1 MLSMAM
7 KWAVRHVLDC
17 PRAKLVPFL
26 SVMLLCALPAL
37 SARQNVQQKTETPQ
51 QTNEKIQ
58 ELAAKNHLKPHD
70 VPVGTGDLLHIEVF
84 DVPELSRDVRVG
96 DAGDISY
103 PLIPS
108 KITAA
113 GLTPFQLE
121 QKMEQLLIENGLVTH
136 PQVSVFVK
144 EQNSQPVSVVG
155 AVQRP
160 MVYQVIRPTT
170 LLEILAGAGGITD
183 DAGSIVIVT
192 RSPNAPAARSAA
204 AVIGASAS
212 GNSGSVAGTPTPDD
226 PLGENPQI
234 ITIRLQSLL
243 ESGDSAYNILVYGGD
258 VISVPRAGIVYV
270 TGAGVSQPG
279 GYVLQS
285 HGEQITVLKAVALA
299 HGLTGFAKADNAVIM
314 RANPVTGQRDVIPVK
329 IGQIEKQKTQ
339 DVAMNSNDVLYI
351 PDSKGLKVLAR
362 GAEAAIS
369 IGSSV
374 AIYRTAY

>member
-1 MLSMAM
+1 MFTIAMISKVRHLPSWTPAKLIAFLCMLS
-7 KWAVRHVLDC
+7 
-17 PRAKLVPFL
+17 
-26 SVMLLCALPAL
+26 LCAIPAL
-37 SARQNVQQKTETPQ
+37 HAQQKTETPQ

-58 ELAAKNHLKPHD
+58 ELAAQERTKPHD
-70 VPVGTGDLLHIEVF
+70 VPIGTGDLLHIEVF
-84 DVPELSRDVRVG
+84 DVPELSREVRVG

-103 PLIPS
+103 PLIPA

-155 AVQRP
+155 AVVKP

-183 DAGSIVIVT
+183 DAGSFVIIT
-192 RSPNAPAARSAA
+192 RSPTTPAARSAA
-204 AVIGASAS
+204 AVIGASAN
-212 GNSGSVAGTPTPDD
+212 GNGSASAGMPSAND
-226 PLGENPQI
+226 PLGETPQI

-243 ESGDSAYNILVYGGD
+243 ESGDASYNILIYGGD
-258 VISVPRAGIVYV
+258 VVSVPRAGIVYV
-270 TGAGVSQPG
+270 TGAGIAQPG

-299 HGLTGFAKADNAVIM
+299 HGLTGFAKADSAVIM
-314 RANPVTGQRDVIPVK
+314 RANPVTGQRDVIPVHIK
-329 IGQIEKQKTQ
+329 QIENQKTQ

-351 PDSKGLKVLAR
+351 PDSKGLKILAR
-362 GAEAAIS
+362 SAEAAIS

>member
-7 KWAVRHVLDC
+7 KWAVRRVADC
-17 PRAKLVPFL
+17 PRAELVPFL
-26 SVMLLCALPAL
+26 SVLLLCAVPAMHAQK
-37 SARQNVQQKTETPQ
+37 SVQQKTETPQ

-58 ELAAKNHLKPHD
+58 ELAAQTHLKPHD

-84 DVPELSRDVRVG
+84 DAPELSRDVRVG

-108 KITAA
+108 KINAA

-121 QKMEQLLIENGLVTH
+121 QKMEQLLIENGLITH
-136 PQVSVFVK
+136 PQVSVFVR

-183 DAGSIVIVT
+183 DAGSVVIVT
-192 RSPNAPAARSAA
+192 RSPSAPAARSAV
-204 AVIGASAS
+204 AVIGASAN
-212 GNSGSVAGTPTPDD
+212 GNGSASALSPND

-270 TGAGVSQPG
+270 TGAGVTQPG

-299 HGLTGFAKADNAVIM
+299 HGLTGFARADNAVIM

-339 DVAMNSNDVLYI
+339 DVAMNSNDVLYV

-374 AIYRTAY
+374 AIYRSAY

>member
-1 MLSMAM
+1 MVSLYVAPS
-7 KWAVRHVLDC
+7 
-17 PRAKLVPFL
+17 
-26 SVMLLCALPAL
+26 LLA
-37 SARQNVQQKTETPQ
+37 QQKTETPQ

-58 ELAAKNHLKPHD
+58 ELAAHEHTKPHD
-70 VPVGTGDLLHIEVF
+70 VPIGTGDLLHIEVF

-103 PLIPS
+103 PLIPA
-108 KITAA
+108 KVTAA

-121 QKMEQLLIENGLVTH
+121 QQMEQLLIENGLVTH

-155 AVQRP
+155 AVVKP

-183 DAGSIVIVT
+183 DAGSFVIVT
-192 RSPNAPAARSAA
+192 RNPSASGARSAA
-204 AVIGASAS
+204 AVIGASSNGNFSAS
-212 GNSGSVAGTPTPDD
+212 APSAND
-226 PLGENPQI
+226 PLGETPQI

-258 VISVPRAGIVYV
+258 VVSVPRAGIVYV
-270 TGAGVSQPG
+270 TGGGVAQPG

-299 HGLTGFAKADNAVIM
+299 HGLTGFAKADSAVIM
-314 RANPVTGQRDVIPVK
+314 RGNPVTGQRDVIPVHIK
-329 IGQIEKQKTQ
+329 QIENQKTQ
-339 DVAMNSNDVLYI
+339 DVAMKSNDVLYI

>member
-1 MLSMAM
+1 MLSIAM
-7 KWAVRHVLDC
+7 DSMVRRVAGW
-17 PRAKLVPFL
+17 PPAKLVAFL
-26 SVMLLCALPAL
+26 SVLTLCAVPAL
-37 SARQNVQQKTETPQ
+37 YGQQKTETPQ

-58 ELAAKNHLKPHD
+58 ELAGQERTKPHD
-70 VPVGTGDLLHIEVF
+70 VPIGTGDLLHIEVF
-84 DVPELSRDVRVG
+84 DVPELSREVRVG

-103 PLIPS
+103 PLIPA
-108 KITAA
+108 KIRAA

-155 AVQRP
+155 AVVKP

-183 DAGSIVIVT
+183 DAGSFVIIT
-192 RSPNAPAARSAA
+192 RSPTAPAARSAA
-204 AVIGASAS
+204 AVIGASANGSVSASAPS
-212 GNSGSVAGTPTPDD
+212 GND
-226 PLGENPQI
+226 PLGETPQI
-234 ITIRLQSLL
+234 ITIRLQDLL
-243 ESGDSAYNILVYGGD
+243 ESGNSAFNILIYGGD
-258 VISVPRAGIVYV
+258 VVSVPRAGIVYV
-270 TGAGVSQPG
+270 TGAGISQPG

-314 RANPVTGQRDVIPVK
+314 RANPVTGQRDVIPVHIK
-329 IGQIEKQKTQ
+329 QIENQKTQ
-339 DVAMNSNDVLYI
+339 DVNMKSNDVLYI
-351 PDSKGLKVLAR
+351 PDSKGLKILAR
-362 GAEAAIS
+362 SAEAAIS